1 MYNINSH
8 YENIYSYLSTIVA
21 HPRVLYL
28 HPYGST
34 QPEQIEVLAKDMS
47 HLPSTGDPL
56 FIFYDQEPI
65 YGEFNFRL
73 FDYIRDNIS
82 GPYVLVT
89 TEKESDALDRVQ
101 ARYGWPVV
109 YYFHHVFAAH
119 DWYRGYQY
127 NSQLI
132 DPGSR
137 TLKKKFV
144 SFNRLTSHAR
154 VYRSLFISE
163 LVKHGILD
171 QGHVSYND
179 VCPDNNENYVSN
191 LAAAKESGLISY
203 NIFSEATN
211 NIAQAPLPLRVDY
224 KDQLTIPN
232 HSFVLSAIPETQES
246 FCYVV
251 TETCFW
257 DRKHHLT
264 EKIFKP
270 IVSKMP
276 FILIGPAN
284 NLAYLREYGFETFG
298 NWWDESY
305 DSIVDPV
312 ARLAAA
318 TQVLS
323 NLCSKDLGELEAM
336 LKDMNDVLDYNYN
349 RFYSQDFLDTSWAE
363 LTENLKFAV
372 PI

>member
-1 MYNINSH
+1 
-8 YENIYSYLSTIVA
+8 
-21 HPRVLYL
+21 
-28 HPYGST
+28 
-34 QPEQIEVLAKDMS
+34 MS

-203 NIFSEATN
+203 NVFSEATN

-336 LKDMNDVLDYNYN
+336 LKDINDVLDYNYN
-349 RFYSQDFLDTSWAE
+349 RFYSQDFLDASWAE